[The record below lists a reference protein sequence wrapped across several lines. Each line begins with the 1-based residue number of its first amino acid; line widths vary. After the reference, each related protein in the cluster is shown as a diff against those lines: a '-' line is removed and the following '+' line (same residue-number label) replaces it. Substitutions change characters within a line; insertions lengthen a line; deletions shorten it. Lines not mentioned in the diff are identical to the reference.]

1 MRVTR
6 ITITLAAVLLAA
18 VSVLAQKR
26 NPLPIDE
33 QGKYVVSAR
42 AGVVS
47 LVEGRATVNGNAKP
61 ASIEALVAGDELR
74 LSDIVTTGSG
84 SRIEVLLNPGCYLRM
99 GENSAFVYLF
109 DGFTNNRIKLLRGS
123 AVLEASAVDGLIRV
137 ETPTTKFE
145 IVREGL
151 YRFNVADKGMS
162 EVAVRKGRAL
172 FGKTVIKGGKRA
184 IVEGETIAITSFDKK
199 KADELDDWSK
209 DRAKTL
215 IASNRKLSASLIK
228 SSLYSMSGN
237 AWVYDPFCRCYTFLP
252 YTSGFSSPYGWNY
265 AVCNPYWW
273 RYGPRNNEGW
283 SGGGSGG
290 SGSGGSGGS
299 QPSGG
304 GGSGSGGGS
313 GGGGS
318 HSGGGSSSGGGG
330 GGGAHFPPPTT
341 PPSRTEPRVVDREVS
356 TPRRP

>member
-6 ITITLAAVLLAA
+6 ITITLAAVFLTASSA
-18 VSVLAQKR
+18 LAQKR
-26 NPLPIDE
+26 NPLPVDE
-33 QGKYVVSAR
+33 QDKYVVSAR

-47 LVEGRATVNGNAKP
+47 LVEGQANVKAEAKP
-61 ASIEALVAGDELR
+61 ASIETLLVGDELH

-123 AVLEASAVDGLIRV
+123 AVLEISAIDGFVRV
-137 ETPTTKFE
+137 ETPKTNFE
-145 IVREGL
+145 VVREGL
-151 YRFNVADKGMS
+151 YRFNVADNGKS
-162 EVAVRKGRAL
+162 EIAVRKGRAL
-172 FGKTVIKGGKRA
+172 AGKTVIKGGKRA
-184 IVEGETIAITSFDKK
+184 IVEGETVAITSFNKK
-199 KADELDDWSK
+199 EADELDDWSK

-215 IASNRKLSASLIK
+215 IASNRQLSKSLMRR
-228 SSLYSMSGN
+228 SLYSLVGN

-252 YTSGFSSPYGWNY
+252 YTQGFSSPYGWNY

-290 SGSGGSGGS
+290 SGGG
-299 QPSGG
+299 QPS
-304 GGSGSGGGS
+304 SGSGGGRGS

-318 HSGGGSSSGGGG
+318 HSGGGSSGG
-330 GGGAHFPPPTT
+330 GGGAHFPPPT
-341 PPSRTEPRVVDREVS
+341 PPPNRTEPRVVNREVS

>member
-6 ITITLAAVLLAA
+6 ITITLAAVLLTA

-33 QGKYVVSAR
+33 QDKYVVSAR

-47 LVEGRATVNGNAKP
+47 LVEGRATVNGVAKP
-61 ASIEALVAGDELR
+61 ASVETLLAGDELR

-123 AVLEASAVDGLIRV
+123 AVLEASAIDGFVRV
-137 ETPTTKFE
+137 ETPKTNFE
-145 IVREGL
+145 IIREGL
-151 YRFNVADKGMS
+151 YRFNVAENGKS

-172 FGKTVIKGGKRA
+172 SGKTVIKGGKRA
-184 IVEGETIAITSFDKK
+184 IVEGETVAIASFGKK
-199 KADELDDWSK
+199 EADELDDWSK

-215 IASNRKLSASLIK
+215 IASNRQLSSSLMK
-228 SSLYSMSGN
+228 RSLYSMVGN

-252 YTSGFSSPYGWNY
+252 YTAGFSSPYGWNY
-265 AVCNPYWW
+265 SVCNPYWW
-273 RYGPRNNEGW
+273 RYGPRNDEGW

-290 SGSGGSGGS
+290 SGSSGGS
-299 QPSGG
+299 QPSTG

-318 HSGGGSSSGGGG
+318 HSGGGSS
-330 GGGAHFPPPTT
+330 GGGAHFPTQPPT
-341 PPSRTEPRVVDREVS
+341 PSRTEPRVVDREVS

>member
-6 ITITLAAVLLAA
+6 ISITLAAVLLTAG
-18 VSVLAQKR
+18 SVLAQKR
-26 NPLPIDE
+26 NPLPIEE
-33 QGKYVVSAR
+33 QDKYVVSAR

-47 LVEGRATVNGNAKP
+47 LVEGRATVKGKAKP
-61 ASIEALVAGDELR
+61 ASIETLIAGDELR
-74 LSDIVTTGSG
+74 LSDTVTTGSG

-99 GENSAFVYLF
+99 GENSEFVFLF
-109 DGFTNNRIKLLRGS
+109 DGFTSNTIKLLRGS
-123 AVLEASAVDGLIRV
+123 AVLEASAIDGFVRV
-137 ETPTTKFE
+137 ETPKTNFE

-151 YRFNVADKGMS
+151 YRFNVAETGKS

-172 FGKTVIKGGKRA
+172 AGKTVIKGGKRA
-184 IVEGETIAITSFDKK
+184 IVESETVAITSFNKK
-199 KADELDDWSK
+199 EADELDDWSK

-215 IASNRKLSASLIK
+215 IASNRQLSSSLMRR
-228 SSLYSMSGN
+228 SLYSMSGN
-237 AWVYDPFCRCYTFLP
+237 AWVYDPFCWCYTFLP
-252 YTSGFSSPYGWNY
+252 YTQGFSSPYGWNY

-290 SGSGGSGGS
+290 SGGGSGGS
-299 QPSGG
+299 QPSTG
-304 GGSGSGGGS
+304 GGSGG

-318 HSGGGSSSGGGG
+318 HSGGGSSGG
-330 GGGAHFPPPTT
+330 GGGAHFPPPT
-341 PPSRTEPRVVDREVS
+341 PPPTRTDPRVVDREVS